1 MNTKRIPVSITVLD
15 QFPVSVTK
23 EIEVKDEFAPE
34 GQINKES
41 GIITWVLNLR
51 PAQERKLKMSYAV
64 KYPKER
70 KVVLE

>member
-41 GIITWVLNLR
+41 GIVTWVLSLQ